1 MQDEEILWYARP
13 GLYKGV
19 FTFELVINMR
29 QLNVIT
35 KGIKKIYI
43 YIICIYINMIIN
55 KRYLLFLIY
64 IYVSIYIYYI

>member
-35 KGIKKIYI
+35 KGIKKKYI
-43 YIICIYINMIIN
+43 YNM
-55 KRYLLFLIY
+55 Y
-64 IYVSIYIYYI
+64 IY

>member
-35 KGIKKIYI
+35 KGIKKNI

>member
-35 KGIKKIYI
+35 KGIKKKYI